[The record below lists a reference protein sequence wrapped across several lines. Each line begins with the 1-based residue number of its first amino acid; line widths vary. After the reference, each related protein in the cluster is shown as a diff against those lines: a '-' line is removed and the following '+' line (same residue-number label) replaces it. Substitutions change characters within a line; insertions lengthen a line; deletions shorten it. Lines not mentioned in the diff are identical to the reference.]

1 MDYPQAHSL
10 SVPVC
15 APRVGSVSCVLCGL
29 SATGTVSAYGLST
42 LSIRLRMPFMLGLG
56 GPLGCR
62 PLWTEPSLNSFN
74 SRRVSDD
81 VHLERF
87 LSFTLEVS
95 HAVPLPLQG

>member
-1 MDYPQAHSL
+1 MILTIA
-10 SVPVC
+10 C
-15 APRVGSVSCVLCGL
+15 TEGSVSCVLCGL

>member
-1 MDYPQAHSL
+1 
-10 SVPVC
+10 
-15 APRVGSVSCVLCGL
+15 
-29 SATGTVSAYGLST
+29 
-42 LSIRLRMPFMLGLG
+42 MLGLG

-95 HAVPLPLQG
+95 WLIAEFNTFAARVSDWS

>member
-1 MDYPQAHSL
+1 
-10 SVPVC
+10 
-15 APRVGSVSCVLCGL
+15 
-29 SATGTVSAYGLST
+29 
-42 LSIRLRMPFMLGLG
+42 MLGLG

-95 HAVPLPLQG
+95 HAVPRQCYAGDHLPARRLVFRNDVVGVGVATACVLPRWWAGMENALGD